1 MRMKNCLAA
10 ICAFAMLPLLGGC
23 SVADT
28 ASKEGDETRALND
41 TAELEDT
48 ADGAV
53 TALTARADAPYA
65 VDVTSLFTDRDL
77 RSDYTVDTEIRL
89 DGDTA
94 SIDGSGA
101 AADGSTITITDEG
114 VYRLTGTLDGQIVVA
129 SEGKVQLVLD
139 GVTIT
144 NESGAAILVTGAK
157 KTFLTLAPGSEN
169 VLADGTSRSEGQE
182 DDAVIYSKDGLT
194 INGSGAL
201 TVTAAY
207 DKGIVSKDELAVTGG
222 TLTVSS
228 PGTGI
233 KGKDSVAV
241 YDGQIT
247 VEAGGDGIKADN
259 DTDEGKG
266 FVCICG
272 GTCNITAAEDAIQ
285 AETELIVEGGDIT
298 VLAGGGLENAPVH
311 AGDFGMGGGMGFGRG
326 FDRHMT
332 DQTDGEMPAIAEGE
346 MPSMPDGEMPTM
358 PEGEMP
364 SMPEGE
370 MPTMTEGEM
379 PSMPDGEMPDGEMP
393 DGEMPTMAEGEMP
406 AMPNGEMPGMTE
418 DTTETGEDTIST
430 KGLKAGTLL
439 YIGAGTVKAEA
450 ADDVLHSNGS
460 LYITGGTCT
469 LAAGSKGIH
478 ADETVEISGG
488 TVDITDSH
496 EGIEAKDILVSGGD
510 VHVVS
515 SDDGFN
521 ASDGSA
527 QGAMGG
533 AVACTLEI
541 SGGRVYVDAGGDGLD
556 SNGALTVSGG
566 IVLVDGPT
574 NSGNGALDTNDSL
587 TCTGGLLIAAGAAGM
602 AEYPTGTQETIV
614 MTTSAVQSAETLV
627 TVLDAEGN
635 EVLSYA
641 PSKTWSSFI
650 VSTPDLASGE
660 TYTLLLGGTS
670 TADVTDGLYTAGGY
684 QNDGT
689 EEGSVTLDDTVC
701 FIGTAGSM
709 GGMQGGMMGGRG
721 GFDPGSFTPGE
732 MPTDENGESV
742 FPGDHQG
749 GMRGDRHGR
758 PGEQTT
764 KAATE

>member
-28 ASKEGDETRALND
+28 ASKEGDETRALN
-41 TAELEDT
+41 DT

-101 AADGSTITITDEG
+101 AADGSTVTITDEG

-144 NESGAAILVTGAK
+144 NKEGAAILVTGAK

-169 VLADGTSRSEGQE
+169 VLADGASRSEGQE

-228 PGTGI
+228 PGTAI

-247 VEAGGDGIKADN
+247 VEAGGDGIKASN

-272 GTCNITAAEDAIQ
+272 GTFTITAAEDAIQ

-311 AGDFGMGGGMGFGRG
+311 AGDFGMGGGMGFGKG

-332 DQTDGEMPAIAEGE
+332 DQTDGEMPSMPDGEMPAMPDGE
-346 MPSMPDGEMPTM
+346 MPSMPDGEMPA
-358 PEGEMP
+358 
-364 SMPEGE
+364 
-370 MPTMTEGEM
+370 
-379 PSMPDGEMPDGEMP
+379 MP

-439 YIGAGTVKAEA
+439 YIGAGMVKAEA
-450 ADDVLHSNGS
+450 ADDALHSNGS

-469 LAAGSKGIH
+469 IAAGSKGIH

-521 ASDGSA
+521 ASDGSSE
-527 QGAMGG
+527 GAMGR
-533 AVACTLEI
+533 VVSCTLEI

-574 NSGNGALDTNDSL
+574 NSGNGALDSNDSL

-627 TVLDAEGN
+627 TVLDADGN

-650 VSTPDLASGE
+650 VSTPDLVSGE

-721 GFDPGSFTPGE
+721 GFDPDSFTPGE

-764 KAATE
+764 EAATEWHKNAPPAGAFVSVPILSPM